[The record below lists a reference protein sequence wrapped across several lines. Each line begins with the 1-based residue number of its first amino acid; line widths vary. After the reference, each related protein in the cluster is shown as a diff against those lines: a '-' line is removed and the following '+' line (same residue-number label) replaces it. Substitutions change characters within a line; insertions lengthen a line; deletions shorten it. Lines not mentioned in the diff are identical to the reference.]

1 MNRPAFINFRENRMN
16 PGIRSIVSSATAWVV
31 FATLLSG
38 CASAP
43 RTADADKAIRKV
55 AVVSLLNENA
65 PVVHLGLTV
74 FNNDRTVIDQHGEL
88 NRLATNVIEQRLHA
102 ARPDWTIV
110 PVPTDAAL
118 AKKSASGTP
127 WVSFTGNIKE
137 DLQRAARDADAD
149 LVFAIIDTTQ
159 ENSPGRGVGIQTRS
173 LSKSMPGSA
182 VVHAHVLL
190 VLVDRNGTEL
200 TRRGGSDGRVSASDL
215 GLNYD
220 LSSLQDTQVQQRVS
234 TALREQ
240 LRVALTE
247 AAQSMG
253 Y

>member
-1 MNRPAFINFRENRMN
+1 M
-16 PGIRSIVSSATAWVV
+16 
-31 FATLLSG
+31 
-38 CASAP
+38 
-43 RTADADKAIRKV
+43 
-55 AVVSLLNENA
+55 LNENA

-74 FNNDRTVIDQHGEL
+74 FNNDRTVIEQHGEL
-88 NRLATNVIEQRLHA
+88 NRLATNVIEQRLHN

-110 PVPTDAAL
+110 PVPTDEAL
-118 AKKSASGTP
+118 AKKSARGTP

-137 DLQRAARDADAD
+137 DLQRVARKADAD

-159 ENSPGRGVGIQTRS
+159 ENSPGRGVGIQTRA
-173 LSKSMPGSA
+173 LSKNMPGSA
-182 VVHAHVLL
+182 LVHAHVLL

-200 TRRGGSDGRVSASDL
+200 TRRGGVDGRVSASDL

-240 LRVALTE
+240 LRVALTG